1 MITFLVISLIILAII
16 TIAVLTLGIGSAA
29 ILVVFGD
36 IIVALGL
43 IYYVSRRITKHL
55 KKWGCPA
62 RGVLFN
68 SRNIQT
74 LLWEMKFFII
84 FGGN

>member
-16 TIAVLTLGIGSAA
+16 TIAVLTLGIGGAA
-29 ILVVFGD
+29 ILVIFGD

-43 IYYVSRRITKHL
+43 IYYVSRRITSKEMRM
-55 KKWGCPA
+55 PA

-74 LLWEMKFFII
+74 LL
-84 FGGN
+84 